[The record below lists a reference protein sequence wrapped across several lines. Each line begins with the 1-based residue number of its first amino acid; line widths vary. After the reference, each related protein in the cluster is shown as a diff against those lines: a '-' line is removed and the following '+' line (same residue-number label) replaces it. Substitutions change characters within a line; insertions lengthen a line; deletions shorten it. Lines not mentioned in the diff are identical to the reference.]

1 MDQRST
7 SWNRRGSGVVG
18 PRRFS
23 QPTCCQQ
30 CRHTQQPQ
38 GWGCKQLWQ
47 CQLFGHKARC
57 WSSSPV
63 QEDSQVWR
71 CGNLVWKF
79 SIPSDPSSI
88 HPFYS
93 HSWCNKCQCISCH
106 HVQGM
111 ICTYLHVFT
120 LYTRPIWYLSEA
132 NDPWK
137 WLSLSRPLVCNE
149 LPWPAP
155 SARALAKCDANCIFP
170 ISISSLYSAHAQTH
184 AYSYQE
190 KKGHDN
196 ATRWLLFFPWYQGFA
211 HPVNSTPTF
220 FVC

>member
-1 MDQRST
+1 MPTLRAQSEVLKQLT
-7 SWNRRGSGVVG
+7 SSRRQSGVAMWQSRLKMFNPIG
-18 PRRFS
+18 PII
-23 QPTCCQQ
+23 
-30 CRHTQQPQ
+30 H
-38 GWGCKQLWQ
+38 
-47 CQLFGHKARC
+47 
-57 WSSSPV
+57 
-63 QEDSQVWR
+63 
-71 CGNLVWKF
+71 
-79 SIPSDPSSI
+79 SSI
-88 HPFYS
+88 LFTFLMQQMPMYHLSPCSRYDMYV
-93 HSWCNKCQCISCH
+93 I
-106 HVQGM
+106 
-111 ICTYLHVFT
+111 T

-149 LPWPAP
+149 LPWTAP
-155 SARALAKCDANCIFP
+155 CARALAKCDANCIFP

-184 AYSYQE
+184 SYSYQE